1 MCFSIEIKKKKQDKK
16 DNGSRN
22 STSKKVFVSGQP
34 SILDPIEFGHLAG
47 LAGSKM
53 AETGTPIQGIF
64 ICQMYIWSFLS
75 IDTLPL
81 PETYTLQVN
90 ALRSCQRCIHNKL
103 DTNYFR
109 SLRPFKGQIYGSY
122 QAVKHLKSEDGTQRF
137 VKGKR
142 NKAQVTRN
150 QIASYFSCHA
160 KLLL

>member
-1 MCFSIEIKKKKQDKK
+1 MCFSIEIKKNRIKRITDP
-16 DNGSRN
+16 GI
-22 STSKKVFVSGQP
+22 QP
-34 SILDPIEFGHLAG
+34 LKRFSYQANHRYQTRSNLDIWPAQQVQRWLRLVLQYREF
-47 LAGSKM
+47 S
-53 AETGTPIQGIF
+53 
-64 ICQMYIWSFLS
+64 CQMYIWSFLY

-109 SLRPFKGQIYGSY
+109 SWRPFKGQIYGSY